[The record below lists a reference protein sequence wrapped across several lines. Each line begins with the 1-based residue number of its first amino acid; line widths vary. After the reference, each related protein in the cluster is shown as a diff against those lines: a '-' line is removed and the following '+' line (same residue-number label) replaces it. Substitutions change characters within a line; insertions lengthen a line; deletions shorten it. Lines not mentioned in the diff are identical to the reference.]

1 MILKFFKNNFKK
13 INKYSEINFGAYKD
27 ELKALRTE
35 NKIKHFKNMNKQSN
49 VEDKSKYNLK
59 ENNIKYKNILIKNYN
74 IEKKGNKKKF
84 FPNIYLGNVIQN
96 DDLSNKPKESNKKDN
111 LYYNNSENIKNDN
124 LIKQIMKKL
133 KNNISSDINYVS
145 NINNNYKIFETFRE
159 FSADK
164 SINRLEDKSYD
175 KYREIKLEKY
185 DNPIKNRSTNSF
197 KFQNSIFYIPLNQ
210 RSNNKSFNFL

>member
-1 MILKFFKNNFKK
+1 MK
-13 INKYSEINFGAYKD
+13 
-27 ELKALRTE
+27 
-35 NKIKHFKNMNKQSN
+35 
-49 VEDKSKYNLK
+49 
-59 ENNIKYKNILIKNYN
+59 
-74 IEKKGNKKKF
+74 KKGNKKKF
-84 FPNIYLGNVIQN
+84 FPNIYLGNIIQN

-111 LYYNNSENIKNDN
+111 LYYNNSVNIQNDN

-145 NINNNYKIFETFRE
+145 NINNNHKIFETFRE

-175 KYREIKLEKY
+175 DEYREIKLEKY

-210 RSNNKSFNFL
+210 RSNNKSFNNNIFTYSNNFNTYNYNIINYNYNNNINIKK